1 VFTLLVPIFAG
12 YMKNAVIIMAIG
24 AAVGIASCKQHTT
37 ADSKAVVKQ
46 DSVVKTDTTHLIG
59 VWLDEEIKTEKGEQ
73 VAYELVGQ
81 GKKTYIQV
89 ITFTEKKLNIDDN
102 PAIAPG
108 ASLLKLSG
116 GNKYVGVDRPNEIY
130 MIDKSGELF
139 IYDETG
145 LVAKCKRLL

>member
-1 VFTLLVPIFAG
+1 
-12 YMKNAVIIMAIG
+12 MKNAIIIMAVG
-24 AAVGIASCKQHTT
+24 AAIGIASCKQHTI
-37 ADSKAVVKQ
+37 DNKAAVKQ
-46 DSVVKTDTTHLIG
+46 DSVVKTDSTHLIG

-73 VAYELVGQ
+73 VAYELVSQ
-81 GKKTYIQV
+81 GKKTFIQV

-108 ASLLKLSG
+108 ASLLKTS
-116 GNKYVGVDRPNEIY
+116 GNKFVSLERPNEIY
-130 MIDKSGELF
+130 MVDKSGELF